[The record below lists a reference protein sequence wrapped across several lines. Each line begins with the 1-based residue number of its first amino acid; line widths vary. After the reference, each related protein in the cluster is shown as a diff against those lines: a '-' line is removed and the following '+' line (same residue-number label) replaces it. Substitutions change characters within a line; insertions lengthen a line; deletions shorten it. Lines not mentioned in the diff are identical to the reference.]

1 MEDVPEGA
9 VLNWEYTL
17 EFKLK
22 KRNNNNRIRGKT
34 YERRVAMAL
43 GGVRNLDK
51 SRPHTDVETMDAVYE
66 VKSTQSAV
74 PVWLKKA
81 LGQLVLASKESNKR
95 EGGVIKVYTKGAKA
109 RAFLIQEIELLKE
122 KDEV

>member
-1 MEDVPEGA
+1 MEDVPEGT

-34 YERRVAMAL
+34 YERRVATAL

-51 SRPHTDVETMDAVYE
+51 SRPHTDVETVDAVYE

-81 LGQLVLASKESNKR
+81 LGQLVLASKESKKR